1 MKTRIISGIILLSI
15 AGGFLALGY
24 TVHPFFMTA
33 LLAVL
38 ASIATYE
45 LVHNVAKVESKALN
59 IAAMCYTALAV
70 ISFPLQ
76 GETIGNYV
84 ITTYHITVLYVLIAV
99 FLTLKNHKSVD
110 LGGILSVCTM
120 PIVIS
125 YAFASLEKIANYG
138 AEYSLAIGGTA
149 SAATGIYYLLMML
162 VFSAGCDT
170 GAYFVGVTLGKHKLC
185 PEISPKKTVEGAIG
199 GILTS
204 VVFALIFNFAFGM
217 TDKLV
222 PTLILTIPLCIVG
235 VCGDLF
241 ASTIKRSVG
250 LKDYGNLIPGHGG
263 ILDRF
268 DSMLMIA
275 PAYLILISNGVL

>member
-1 MKTRIISGIILLSI
+1 MKTRILSGVILISVI
-15 AGGFLALGY
+15 AGVLALGY
-24 TVHPFFMTA
+24 LVNPLFMTA
-33 LLAVL
+33 FLAII
-38 ASIATYE
+38 AAIATWE
-45 LVHNVAKVESKALN
+45 LLHNVAKIDSKSI
-59 IAAMCYTALAV
+59 IAVAMVYTAVAV
-70 ISFPLQ
+70 FNFALEGFQ
-76 GETIGNYV
+76 IGKFL
-84 ITTYHITVLYVLIAV
+84 ITTYHITVLYVLVAV
-99 FLTLKNHKSVD
+99 FLTLKKHDKLD
-110 LGGILSVCTM
+110 LGGILSLCVM
-120 PIVIS
+120 PFIMA
-125 YAFASLEKIANYG
+125 YAFGSLEKIANYG
-138 AEYSLAIGGTA
+138 AKYELEIGGI
-149 SAATGIYYLLMML
+149 SALTGIYYLLMML

-222 PTLILTIPLCIVG
+222 PTLIFTVPLCIVG
-235 VCGDLF
+235 MCGDLF

-268 DSMLMIA
+268 DSILMIS
-275 PAYLILISNGVL
+275 PIYLILISLGVL